1 LDEESAGR
9 SRPRQA
15 LANLR
20 NHREAIAAM
29 DFFTVQT
36 ITFGVL
42 QCFSR
47 TARFGPLA
55 EVLANYGIK
64 RTTRFIEEW

>member
-1 LDEESAGR
+1 LDEESAER

-47 TARFGPLA
+47 TARFGPWQSAGRDLHP
-55 EVLANYGIK
+55 VFQTFNQI
-64 RTTRFIEEW
+64 